1 MDKKELK
8 SKPTEESVITWQAP
22 EFQYQKKDVSWYWM
36 SLIIGI
42 ILLAL
47 TVWQRNLLF
56 AIFIIVA
63 WLVVVYSASK
73 TPTNWNFRLNE
84 KGIQIYLS
92 AKDEAAR
99 KFYDFKEMEGFDIH
113 TNIVVGANEAPKKYG
128 ELILK
133 IKKRFSP
140 YLKINFPIADQEKI
154 TEFLQKYIPKEEYSE
169 SLADSFSKLIG
180 F

>member
-1 MDKKELK
+1 MDKNE
-8 SKPTEESVITWQAP
+8 SKIKPAEESAIKWQAP
-22 EFQYQKKDVSWYWM
+22 EFEFQKKDVSWYWL

-47 TVWQRNLLF
+47 TIWQRNFLF

-63 WLVVVYSASK
+63 WVVVVYSASK
-73 TPTNWNFRLNE
+73 TPTTWNFKINE
-84 KGIQIYLS
+84 KGVEIYLS
-92 AKDEAAR
+92 EKDEAAK
-99 KFYDFKEMEGFDIH
+99 KFYDFKEIDGFDIH
-113 TNIVVGANEAPKKYG
+113 LSEAKKYG

-133 IKKRFSP
+133 TKKRFSP
-140 YLKINFPIADQEKI
+140 YLKINFLAADQQKI
-154 TEFLQKYIPKEEYSE
+154 TGFLQKHIPKQEYSE

>member
-1 MDKKELK
+1 MKETK
-8 SKPTEESVITWQAP
+8 SKSAEESAITWQAP
-22 EFQYQKKDVSWYWM
+22 EFEYQKKDISWYWM

-42 ILLAL
+42 VLLAL
-47 TVWQRNLLF
+47 TIWQRNFLF

-63 WLVVVYSASK
+63 WVVVVYSASK
-73 TPTNWNFRLNE
+73 TPTNWNFKLNE

-92 AKDEAAR
+92 EKDEAAK

-113 TNIVVGANEAPKKYG
+113 PNIAKNYG

-140 YLKINFPIADQEKI
+140 YLKINFPSANQEKI
-154 TEFLQKYIPKEEYSE
+154 AEFLQKYIPKEEYSE